1 MIKKAIAVMTSGGDS
16 PGMNAAA
23 RAVVRTALYE
33 GVDVYGINNGYAGM
47 INDDIV
53 KKYDINKENNLKLYC
68 LIVDKLRNTLFKTK
82 YEKIGNDLI
91 NGKEKFET
99 LDIEQQF
106 YVINEILKILHCN
119 VVTGDLKLIGGSGQ
133 AGVVLTN
140 SSLSNIK
147 NVKSIKLINQSVTG
161 LFEQEIELLNL

>member
-1 MIKKAIAVMTSGGDS
+1 M
-16 PGMNAAA
+16 
-23 RAVVRTALYE
+23 
-33 GVDVYGINNGYAGM
+33 
-47 INDDIV
+47 
-53 KKYDINKENNLKLYC
+53 KLYC
-68 LIVDKLRNTLFKTK
+68 LIVDKFSNTLFKTK

-133 AGVVLTN
+133 AGAVLTN
-140 SSLSNIK
+140 SALSNIK